1 MHKAI
6 PVTLAAFAALSASGC
21 TKSAQAS
28 GDTAQITD
36 SIKAQEAQWQ
46 KDYAAKDINALA
58 GHYADDAALA
68 GPGDPV
74 ATSDSERRKLL
85 QGFVTDPNLKLA
97 FSSDRVEVAQSGDLA
112 SSRGHY
118 SMTITDKAT
127 SKPVDSTGTYL
138 TLYRK
143 QKDGSWKA
151 IEDFITPGPAP
162 AAAATAAAK

>member
-6 PVTLAAFAALSASGC
+6 PVTIAALAALAINGC
-21 TKSAQAS
+21 TKGAEAAA
-28 GDTAQITD
+28 DTAKITE
-36 SIKAQEAQWQ
+36 SIRAQEAQWE

-118 SMTITDKAT
+118 SMTMTDKT
-127 SKPVDSTGTYL
+127 TNKPVDSTGTYL
-138 TLYRK
+138 TVYKK

-151 IEDFITPGPAP
+151 VEDFITPGPSP
-162 AAAATAAAK
+162 ASGGEAAAK

>member
-6 PVTLAAFAALSASGC
+6 PVTLAALAALSVGAC
-21 TKSAQAS
+21 TKGAEAAA
-28 GDTAQITD
+28 DTAKITE
-36 SIKAQEAQWQ
+36 SIKAQEAQWE

-74 ATSDSERRKLL
+74 ATNDSERRKLL

-118 SMTITDKAT
+118 SMTMTDKAT
-127 SKPVDSTGTYL
+127 NKPVDSTGTYL
-138 TLYRK
+138 TVYKK
-143 QKDGSWKA
+143 QDDGSWKVVA
-151 IEDFITPGPAP
+151 DYIVPGPPAAAP
-162 AAAATAAAK
+162 AAK

>member
-6 PVTLAAFAALSASGC
+6 PVTLAALAALAVDGC
-21 TKSAQAS
+21 NKGTQAS
-28 GDTAQITD
+28 ADAAQISD
-36 SIKAQEAQWQ
+36 GIKAQEAQWE

-74 ATSDSERRKLL
+74 ATSDAERRKAL
-85 QGFVTDPNLKLA
+85 QGFVTDPNLKLSFA
-97 FSSDRVEVAQSGDLA
+97 SDRIEVAQSGDLA

-118 SMTITDKAT
+118 SLTMTDKAT
-127 SKPVDSTGTYL
+127 NKPVNSTGTYL
-138 TLYRK
+138 TVYKK
-143 QKDGSWKA
+143 QADGSWKA

-162 AAAATAAAK
+162 AAAPAAK

>member
-1 MHKAI
+1 MKNVVPLTI
-6 PVTLAAFAALSASGC
+6 AAMAALAVSGC
-21 TKSAQAS
+21 TKGAEAAA
-28 GDTAQITD
+28 DTAKIAD
-36 SIKAQEAQWQ
+36 SIKAQEAQWE

-118 SMTITDKAT
+118 SMTMTDKAT
-127 SKPVDSTGTYL
+127 HKPVDSTGTYL
-138 TLYRK
+138 TVYKK

-151 IEDFITPGPAP
+151 VEDFITPGPAP
-162 AAAATAAAK
+162 AAAGEAAAK